1 MANRTGGAG
10 NDVLNGTNVADI
22 LKGLAGDDTLK
33 GSGGNDTLDGG
44 VGNDLMVGGAG
55 NDTYLV
61 NSNLDR
67 ITEIANGG
75 TDTVLA
81 SISYSLGPTMLK
93 HVENLTLTGTAAN
106 GTGNSLHN
114 RITGNTRAN
123 RLSGQNGN
131 DT

>member
-44 VGNDLMVGGAG
+44 TGNDLMVGGAG

-67 ITEIANGG
+67 ITETATGG

-81 SISYSLGPTMLK
+81 SITYTLNTTALRY
-93 HVENLTLTGTAAN
+93 VENLTLTGTAAN
-106 GTGNSLHN
+106 GTGNASHN
-114 RITGNTRAN
+114 RITGNMRAN
-123 RLSGQNGN
+123 RL
-131 DT
+131 